1 LNRFHRW
8 YCCSRGWADEVEGT
22 LVPWVVDDVDL
33 GDDVIEIGP
42 GPGMTTDALRRRVA
56 RLTSVEIDER
66 LASRLAARLAGTNV
80 TVVHG
85 DATQLPFAAGTFS
98 GATAMMMMHHVPS
111 AVLQDRLLAEVCRVL
126 RPGAVFTGSDSRW
139 SRRFQLYH
147 LFDTMTLVDPERFA
161 DRLLAAGF
169 VGPQV
174 DTARG
179 RFRFRALRPG

>member
-1 LNRFHRW
+1 MNRFHRW
-8 YCCSRGWADEVEGT
+8 YCCSRGWAHEVEGT

-98 GATAMMMMHHVPS
+98 GATAMTMLHHVPS

-161 DRLLAAGF
+161 DRLLDAGF